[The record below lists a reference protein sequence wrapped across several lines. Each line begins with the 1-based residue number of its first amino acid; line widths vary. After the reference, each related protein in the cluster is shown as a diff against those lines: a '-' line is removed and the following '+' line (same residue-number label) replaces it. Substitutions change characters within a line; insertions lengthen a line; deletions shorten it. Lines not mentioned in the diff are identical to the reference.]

1 MGSFIFFMLMGERL
15 TIQDWVPEERP
26 REKFLEKGAQSLSD
40 AELLAILI
48 RSGNREE
55 NAIDLARK
63 ILNGADNNL
72 LVLRKFSFEDF
83 RKFKGIGAGKALS
96 IMAAFELAGRCVQQM
111 APVKVRVCSSE
122 IAANVVVPIL
132 RDLLHEECW
141 VLYLNKGEQLMGKER
156 VSSGGMDATVVDV
169 RVIIKRAIERNSCH
183 IILAHNHPSGS
194 RYPGEQDK
202 IMTKKLQQAARMCDI
217 QLLDHLIVA
226 GEEYFSFA
234 DEGLL

>member
-1 MGSFIFFMLMGERL
+1 M
-15 TIQDWVPEERP
+15 PEERP

-63 ILNGADNNL
+63 ILNAADNNL
-72 LVLRKFSFEDF
+72 VALRRFSFSDF

-96 IMAAFELAGRCVQQM
+96 VMAAFELAGRCAQQI
-111 APVKVRVCSSE
+111 APVKARICTSE
-122 IAANVVVPIL
+122 IAANILAPLL
-132 RDLLHEECW
+132 RDLVHEECW
-141 VLYLNKGEQLMGKER
+141 VLYLNKGEQLIGKEKA
-156 VSSGGMDATVVDV
+156 SSGGLDATVVDV
-169 RVIIKRAIERNSCH
+169 RMIIRKAIERNSCH

-194 RYPGEQDK
+194 RFPGEQDK
-202 IMTKKLQQAARMCDI
+202 IMTKKLQQAANMCDI
-217 QLLDHLIVA
+217 MLIDHIIVA
-226 GEEYFSFA
+226 GDDYFSFA